1 MHPTKTKIVYCTRLL
16 NELRESLQQ
25 QTATADV
32 LKVISRSAFDLQA
45 VLDTLVE
52 SAARLCEAQDSF
64 IFLPSGD
71 VFRATA
77 RYGFTPQ
84 YHEFIESNPPKM
96 DRGSLVGRA
105 AIERHVVHVSDVLT
119 DPNYARFDAQRI
131 GGYRAALAVPLLREG
146 SVVGVIFLSRTKPQP
161 FTDKQIE
168 LVKTFADQA
177 VIAIENVR
185 LFEAEQ
191 QRTRELSES
200 LEQQTATSEVL
211 EVISSSPGALEPVFE
226 AMLEKAVRICDAK
239 FGNIYRWDGE
249 LLHLLA
255 AHNTPPA
262 LAEARQQSAIRP
274 TSEKVGVRRMVETK
288 TAAHVVDL
296 AADESYVGAPAAVD
310 AVELGGVRTFLSV
323 PMVKE
328 NELIGSFSLYR
339 QEVRPFTDKQIALV
353 TSFAN
358 QAVIAIENARLLN
371 ELRESLQQQTATADV
386 LKVISR
392 STFDLQSVLD
402 TLVASAAHAGSHGS

>member
-1 MHPTKTKIVYCTRLL
+1 
-16 NELRESLQQ
+16 
-25 QTATADV
+25 
-32 LKVISRSAFDLQA
+32 
-45 VLDTLVE
+45 
-52 SAARLCEAQDSF
+52 AQDSF

-77 RYGFTPQ
+77 RYGFTRQ

-211 EVISSSPGALEPVFE
+211 QIISNTPGALEPVFE
-226 AMLEKAVRICDAK
+226 AMLDKAVRICDAK

-310 AVELGGVRTFLSV
+310 AVELGSVRTFLSV

-358 QAVIAIENARLLN
+358 Q
-371 ELRESLQQQTATADV
+371 
-386 LKVISR
+386 
-392 STFDLQSVLD
+392 
-402 TLVASAAHAGSHGS
+402 